1 MIYMNEEEKALLVE
15 TAELARKNHK
25 ILQGMRREANI
36 GKLISLIKW
45 AIIVISVFWSYSFI
59 QPYLNQL
66 QEVYTGVKGAQ
77 QSVSSLQGKMQI
89 DPAQIENL
97 LKSFNVNN

>member
-1 MIYMNEEEKALLVE
+1 MNEEEKALLLE

-25 ILQGMRREANI
+25 ILQGMRRDANI
-36 GKLISLIKW
+36 GKLISAVKW
-45 AIIVISVFWSYSFI
+45 VVIVGSILLSYSLI

-66 QEVYTGVKGAQ
+66 QEMYTSLKGAQ
-77 QSVSSLQGKMQI
+77 QSVADIQGKMQI
-89 DPAQIENL
+89 DPSQIENL

>member
-1 MIYMNEEEKALLVE
+1 MNEEEKALLLE

-25 ILQGMRREANI
+25 ILQGMRRDANI
-36 GKLISLIKW
+36 GKLISAVKW
-45 AIIVISVFWSYSFI
+45 IVIVGSILLSYSLI

-66 QEVYTGVKGAQ
+66 QEMYTSVKGAQ